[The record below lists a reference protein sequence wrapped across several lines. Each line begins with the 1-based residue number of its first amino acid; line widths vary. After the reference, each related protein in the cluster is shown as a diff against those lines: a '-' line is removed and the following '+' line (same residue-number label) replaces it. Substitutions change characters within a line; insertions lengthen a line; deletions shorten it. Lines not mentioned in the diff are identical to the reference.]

1 MGGGVIK
8 NPVLN
13 YGDIS
18 GTTFFGNLFSALISL
33 GFVVG
38 SLVFFFILLTGGV
51 QWMTSGG
58 DKNAYESAKSKL
70 THAFIG
76 LVILFSFFA
85 IIYFVECFFGIGLRS
100 IRIGPFNIG
109 FANAPFCSSAP
120 IPNCGSEG
128 DPCGALG
135 QNCCPGLVCKKQ
147 GGGNFCSK

>member
-109 FANAPFCSSAP
+109 FANAPFCSQQRPGP
-120 IPNCGSEG
+120 IRCSGEG
-128 DPCGALG
+128 QKCATNND
-135 QNCCPGLVCKKQ
+135 CCENLRCA
-147 GGGNFCSK
+147 GNICSGPI